1 MKSFREYL
9 EESQLAYGGAGLSSN
24 KIPYDLEDP
33 AVKNAINAVLGH
45 TAVSEFMNPH
55 AAIGQI
61 EAKLG
66 RLGLSK
72 VKSVGDMGEVQ
83 HEEFAD
89 SGEMS
94 LQFSAGEIVGKSVDT
109 PMDELDKEEKI
120 FEVVVKYEKLENNM
134 FKVYGSLV

>member
-1 MKSFREYL
+1 
-9 EESQLAYGGAGLSSN
+9 
-24 KIPYDLEDP
+24 
-33 AVKNAINAVLGH
+33 
-45 TAVSEFMNPH
+45 MNPH
-55 AAIGQI
+55 ADYRADRGKISC
-61 EAKLG
+61 
-66 RLGLSK
+66 LGLSK

-120 FEVVVKYEKLENNM
+120 FEVVVKYEKLENNF